1 MVEKHVMNCF
11 KIIQEEKKKRWTV
24 MISKH
29 VQSISKKGNGHLG
42 LTAPHATL
50 NQTLMLSSD
59 EQDPVL
65 MGDMVVVSVLKKV
78 RIKNKLA

>member
-1 MVEKHVMNCF
+1 
-11 KIIQEEKKKRWTV
+11 

-42 LTAPHATL
+42 LTVPHATL
-50 NQTLMLSSD
+50 DQTLMLSSD

-65 MGDMVVVSVLKKV
+65 MGDMVVVSEREGGIVKRYIFHLV
-78 RIKNKLA
+78 ITIGYTIVVSPFEYP